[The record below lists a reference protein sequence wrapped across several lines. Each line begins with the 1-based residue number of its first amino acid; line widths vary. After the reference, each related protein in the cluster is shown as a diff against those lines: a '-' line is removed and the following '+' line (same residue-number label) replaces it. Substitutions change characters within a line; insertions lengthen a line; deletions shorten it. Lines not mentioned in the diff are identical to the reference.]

1 MVFFRVEMLWLMW
14 WSGGPGLE
22 PGHPRDIEHRQPSR
36 PHRVRCRG
44 WDGGPPRLPEARP
57 GQPRALPE
65 SLSRVWS
72 RWWRK
77 NLNPGLTQILVLL
90 ICDRCFYHRS
100 SITPSEECKR
110 ILFVA
115 IKFLKTNTMNI
126 LEVWILQ
133 RTRFRILSITTIW
146 MAMEM

>member
-1 MVFFRVEMLWLMW
+1 MLKLMW

-22 PGHPRDIEHRQPSR
+22 PGHPRDIEYRQPAR
-36 PHRVRCRG
+36 PHRVRGRG
-44 WDGGPPRLPEARP
+44 RDGGPPRLPEARP

-65 SLSRVWS
+65 SLPRVWS
-72 RWWRK
+72 RRWRK
-77 NLNPGLTQILVLL
+77 NLNPGLTPIQTEITWVLVN
-90 ICDRCFYHRS
+90 CDRCFYHRS

-110 ILFVA
+110 DLFVA

-126 LEVWILQ
+126 LVVWILQ
-133 RTRFRILSITTIW
+133 RTKYRILSITTIW